1 MSMTLRELRTKFQ
14 EHPSDYEDRLQK
26 AVDRGHDDEVLLATC
41 CHLLGM
47 RYNRTDRRE
56 AAVVE
61 LQKALLSFRKHE
73 CRAYIPAVLNDLGYA
88 LKSLLR
94 LDELLVIL
102 EDCLP
107 ELNTAAL
114 GERGVLIYQDL
125 AACYHR
131 LGRNYEALEALR
143 VGSTCITANTRHRVI
158 SGFTYARA
166 IVVEAVGEHD
176 EAYTIYEDCLTK
188 AEAEG
193 ERELIHLCRWALVCN
208 RHSVKDYGAALQWV
222 QGLEDLIEPPH
233 LAWKPAV
240 VIMRALL
247 EGHVH
252 GASEEHVHIIDEHSQ
267 IVHQGTERELKG
279 VADAAAAEIRMML
292 GRYAEAL
299 PLAERSAATY
309 EAIPYVRVAVD
320 AYDLVYECGI
330 RLGDHETAMR
340 ALRRQLEISTRAA
353 QREQKQ
359 LLNVD
364 ATLSKI
370 QVIQQELNRTSRELS
385 ATLAQVSAQRDT
397 LAHVETIVRKAL
409 DGDRPVSREMFEEV
423 IRHLRRVELDEDLW
437 MRFRSE
443 FGAVHPQFQT
453 ALLAKAPGISPAELR
468 VAMFLRAGLG
478 TKDIARAT
486 GVSDRTIELHR
497 SVIRRKLGLAS
508 GVSLVTALV
517 ALDGDS
523 SQPS

>member
-1 MSMTLRELRTKFQ
+1 MPITLRELRTKFQ
-14 EHPSDYEDRLQK
+14 ENPSEFEDRLRK
-26 AVDRGHDDEVLLATC
+26 AVAQGHDDEVLLATC

-47 RYNRTDRRE
+47 QYNRTDRRE
-56 AAVVE
+56 QAVPE
-61 LQKALLSFRKHE
+61 LRRALQTFRKHE

-114 GERGVLIYQDL
+114 GERGVMIYQDL

-143 VGSTCITANTRHRVI
+143 VGATCLTPDTRRNVVA
-158 SGFTYARA
+158 SFTYARA
-166 IVVEAVGEHD
+166 MVVEALGEH
-176 EAYTIYEDCLTK
+176 ENASAIYEECLNN
-188 AEAEG
+188 AEQNED
-193 ERELIHLCRWALVCN
+193 RELVYLCRWALMCN
-208 RHSVKDYGAALQWV
+208 RHYVKEYAAALEWAR
-222 QGLEDLIEPPH
+222 GLEDLIQPPH
-233 LAWKPAV
+233 LAWRPAII
-240 VIMRALL
+240 IMRTILD
-247 EGHVH
+247 GYVN
-252 GASEEHVHIIDEHSQ
+252 GARDEHVHTIDEHRQ
-267 IVHQGTERELKG
+267 IVNHGTERELKG
-279 VADAAAAEIRMML
+279 LADSAAAEVRMML

-299 PLAERSAATY
+299 PYAKSSAALY
-309 EAIPYVRVAVD
+309 EAIPYVREAVA

-330 RLGDHETAMR
+330 QLGDHETAMN
-340 ALRRQLEISTRAA
+340 ALRRQLDITTNAA
-353 QREQKQ
+353 QREQKK

-364 ATLSKI
+364 AVLSKI
-370 QVIQQELNRTSRELS
+370 QIIQQELNRTSRELS

-409 DGDRPVSREMFEEV
+409 DGDRPVSRETFEEV

-437 MRFRSE
+437 VRFRNE

-453 ALLAKAPGISPAELR
+453 ALLAKAPDISPAELR

-486 GVSDRTIELHR
+486 SVSDRTIELHR
-497 SVIRRKLGLAS
+497 SVIRRKLGLPS
-508 GVSLVTALV
+508 GASLVTALV
-517 ALDGDS
+517 TLDGDS